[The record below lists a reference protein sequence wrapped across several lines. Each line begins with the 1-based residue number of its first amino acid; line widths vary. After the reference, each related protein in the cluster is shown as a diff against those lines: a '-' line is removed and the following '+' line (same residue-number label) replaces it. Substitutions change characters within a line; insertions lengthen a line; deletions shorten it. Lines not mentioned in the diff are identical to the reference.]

1 MPAQPP
7 ARAAARARTTRA
19 TRATRAA
26 VRMHSRALFA
36 MAMLAPAL
44 AAACVT
50 GMAGATDAQYRP
62 AEDPPVR
69 FVTVDGVPAEDTCR
83 SPMIDPRDQMQIRLA
98 RSWQEGNTH
107 RGDYEVPVG
116 RYGVRDGELLRIDC
130 LSGEPIGIVRN

>member
-1 MPAQPP
+1 MLAQRMGRSP
-7 ARAAARARTTRA
+7 ARGRAGTATAIVRCRARATA
-19 TRATRAA
+19 
-26 VRMHSRALFA
+26 
-36 MAMLAPAL
+36 AL
-44 AAACVT
+44 ATLALAGCAVT
-50 GMAGATDAQYRP
+50 TTGVTDAQYRP
-62 AEDPPVR
+62 AEDAPVR

-83 SPMIDPRDQMQIRLA
+83 SPMIDPRDQTQLRLA